1 VQLVVLSGGIVS
13 VGLLMV
19 ERHSKE
25 LDTRSK
31 FKIQTA
37 VNEIVKRFISNID
50 LVLYCKARFYDYLIC
65 RYNKNRLKRKKL
77 LLFETQRNLLGK

>member
-1 VQLVVLSGGIVS
+1 VS

-50 LVLYCKARFYDYLIC
+50 LVLCCKARFYDHLIC

-77 LLFETQRNLLGK
+77 LLFETQRTLLGK